1 MSDLFLTPI
10 FLVILMSLVFD
21 FTNGF
26 HDTANVVAAS
36 IATKALKPR
45 WAILLTVTM
54 NFLGAL
60 VFNKVAQT
68 IANGI
73 VDPQLLQNNTRLIIP
88 ALFTAI
94 AWNLITWFFGLPSS
108 SAHAL
113 VGALIGAIIAVLGT
127 AGINFK
133 DIIVIL
139 KSLFFSPLF
148 AFLTGFFFMISC
160 QAILFYLRPKK
171 INKYFF
177 WFQRFSVIG
186 QAFAHGA
193 NDAQKTM
200 GLIVL
205 ALVAEGYQHSLQTPW
220 EVRIAVAVVLA
231 LGTATGGWRI
241 INTVSEK
248 ITRIEPVSGFIA
260 DFSSAVVISG
270 ATFLGLP
277 VSTTHIASMSIAGT
291 GIAKGPTAVN
301 WNTVLKLILTWGTT
315 LPATIFLGAITTK
328 LIFFIF

>member
-1 MSDLFLTPI
+1 MSDLFLTPV
-10 FLVILMSLVFD
+10 FFVILMSLIFD

-68 IANGI
+68 IANSI

-113 VGALIGAIIAVLGT
+113 IGALTGAIIAVLGT

-133 DIIVIL
+133 DISVIL
-139 KSLFFSPLF
+139 KSLFFHP
-148 AFLTGFFFMISC
+148 
-160 QAILFYLRPKK
+160 YLL
-171 INKYFF
+171 
-177 WFQRFSVIG
+177 S
-186 QAFAHGA
+186 
-193 NDAQKTM
+193 
-200 GLIVL
+200 
-205 ALVAEGYQHSLQTPW
+205 
-220 EVRIAVAVVLA
+220 
-231 LGTATGGWRI
+231 
-241 INTVSEK
+241 
-248 ITRIEPVSGFIA
+248 
-260 DFSSAVVISG
+260 
-270 ATFLGLP
+270 
-277 VSTTHIASMSIAGT
+277 
-291 GIAKGPTAVN
+291 
-301 WNTVLKLILTWGTT
+301 
-315 LPATIFLGAITTK
+315 
-328 LIFFIF
+328 